1 MRPDTTQLDFSIEST
16 ESMLN
21 YAAAFRTTRQEF
33 LPCIFCRCRVW
44 FSAARHVISLG
55 GSTTGLGAFAIATR
69 LEIHR
74 GISGFTTI
82 LGADAQYESRRWWV
96 LVRLKD
102 FSGRWESSALE
113 ERMTGG
119 GSLFFM
125 GEQDRWLWDWVQ
137 ACRDKCESC

>member
-1 MRPDTTQLDFSIEST
+1 MH
-16 ESMLN
+16 
-21 YAAAFRTTRQEF
+21 
-33 LPCIFCRCRVW
+33 FCRCRVW

-125 GEQDRWLWDWVQ
+125 GEQIVGFGIGFRLAAISV
-137 ACRDKCESC
+137 KVVEN